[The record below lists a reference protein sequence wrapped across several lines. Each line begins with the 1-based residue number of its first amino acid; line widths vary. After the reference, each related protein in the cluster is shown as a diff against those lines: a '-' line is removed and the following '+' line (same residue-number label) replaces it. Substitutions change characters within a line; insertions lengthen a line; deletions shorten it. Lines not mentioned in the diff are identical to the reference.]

1 MILSVTFVV
10 ASLLLLALL
19 LWAARGQSTAVN
31 NLDDLVGRARPVDLE
46 AFRNLI
52 DPEEE
57 EFLRAQLPRRE
68 FRAVQRERLR
78 AALEYVHYTAHNAA
92 VLLRLG
98 EAAANSADHA
108 IAVAGRRMIDSAL
121 RLRLYAVLCTV
132 KLYIGVALPGA
143 RLSTGRL
150 VESYQQLSGL
160 ASQLALMQ
168 HPARAARLSSIL

>member
-1 MILSVTFVV
+1 MILAFFLVGV
-10 ASLLLLALL
+10 SLLGLVILLLAV
-19 LWAARGQSTAVN
+19 RGRSTAVSD
-31 NLDDLVGRARPVDLE
+31 LEDLVGRTRPVDLE

-52 DPEEE
+52 DPAEE
-57 EFLRAQLPRRE
+57 EFLRAKLPPRD

-78 AALEYVHYTAHNAA
+78 AAVDYVQSASHNAA
-92 VLLRLG
+92 ILLRLG
-98 EAAANSADHA
+98 EAAARSADPS
-108 IAVAGRRMIDSAL
+108 VAAAGQQMIDRAI
-121 RLRLYAVLCTV
+121 RLRLYALLSTV

-168 HPARAARLSSIL
+168 HPARAARFSSVL